1 VARTKN
7 SYLKAHYLRLKA
19 RRGPKKAAIAVA
31 ASVLTIVYH
40 MLRDGTC
47 YQDLGPDY
55 FARRD
60 PARTATRLANRIRSL
75 GYHVEIRDAAAG
87 FSF

>member
-31 ASVLTIVYH
+31 GSVLTIVYH

-47 YQDLGPDY
+47 YQDLGP
-55 FARRD
+55 ARRD

-75 GYHVEIRDAAAG
+75 GYHVEIRAAA
-87 FSF
+87 